1 MNDAVSEHLPL
12 KDVKRSALVACI
24 ATIMGLA
31 IPMRNFA
38 QQMLALK
45 NIGKL
50 GAIAVIV
57 VVYAFT
63 AIVPLFYFALYRN
76 EGDLPVSR
84 NLRWMALTAAAVIGI
99 LSIAAVPGWIASL
112 QIDNVLH
119 GAARPW
125 TINDTSSL
133 LGLIANLA
141 GILLLASFFRLAG
154 DGPSE
159 SAAAVSKQL
168 RILTKIAIIAGGI
181 VAVGCVVGLAA
192 TPWVYF
198 EIRARS
204 LEVGSSNASLTFWRF
219 TLDRVRAA
227 VAAVS
232 VYIAPFVVWQGSRM
246 HVSKQTSNA

>member
-1 MNDAVSEHLPL
+1 MSDAVSADLRL

-24 ATIMGLA
+24 ATTLGLA
-31 IPMRNFA
+31 IPMWNFTH
-38 QQMLALK
+38 QMLALK

-57 VVYAFT
+57 IVYAFA

-119 GAARPW
+119 GAGRPW

-154 DGPSE
+154 DQPSE
-159 SAAAVSKQL
+159 SAAAVSKL
-168 RILTKIAIIAGGI
+168 LALLTKIAVIAGGI
-181 VAVGCVVGLAA
+181 VAVGCLVGLVA

-198 EIRARS
+198 EIRDRS
-204 LEVGSSNASLTFWRF
+204 LEVGSSHAGLTFWRF

-227 VAAVS
+227 LAVVS
-232 VYIAPFVVWQGSRM
+232 VYIVPFVVWHGSRT
-246 HVSKQTSNA
+246 HATEQLD